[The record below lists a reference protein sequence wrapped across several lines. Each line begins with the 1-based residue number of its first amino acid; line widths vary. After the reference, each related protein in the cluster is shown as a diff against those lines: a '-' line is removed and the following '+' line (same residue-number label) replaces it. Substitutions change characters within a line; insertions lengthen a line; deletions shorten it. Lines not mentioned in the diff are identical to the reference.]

1 MHTKPIRNYLVKP
14 IENEINMRE
23 NYIIKLFGYVIS
35 VSRTRLDD
43 REKENDDNSRFCEQ
57 TGENIKIQVDDETP
71 DFLKNSV
78 QDVSSLKVESKTENQ
93 RQTSEENT
101 SVKLTQG
108 VTELID
114 NEVSPSEEE
123 KGNQVK
129 RIRES
134 LLDNKPLVKMFEE
147 CAGMI
152 KNLERISP
160 AFESEDSKDLINT
173 IREQLVQ
180 AMILSGGKTIDN
192 EKEFN
197 TLRHKC
203 LRGISAN
210 DGDKIIN
217 TLEPGVTL
225 EERVFVKALVEIAN

>member
-1 MHTKPIRNYLVKP
+1 
-14 IENEINMRE
+14 MRDS
-23 NYIIKLFGYVIS
+23 YFIKFFKYVIS
-35 VSRTRLDD
+35 IRLTRSDD
-43 REKENDDNSRFCEQ
+43 REKEENDNLRFREQ

-71 DFLKNSV
+71 DFLKNSE

-101 SVKLTQG
+101 SVKLTQE

-114 NEVSPSEEE
+114 NEVSPLEEE

>member
-1 MHTKPIRNYLVKP
+1 
-14 IENEINMRE
+14 MRDS
-23 NYIIKLFGYVIS
+23 YFIKFFKYVIS
-35 VSRTRLDD
+35 IRLTRSDD
-43 REKENDDNSRFCEQ
+43 REKEENDNLRFREQ

-192 EKEFN
+192 EKKFN

-203 LRGISAN
+203 KRGICAN

>member
-1 MHTKPIRNYLVKP
+1 
-14 IENEINMRE
+14 MRDS
-23 NYIIKLFGYVIS
+23 YFIKFFKYVIS
-35 VSRTRLDD
+35 IRLTRSDD
-43 REKENDDNSRFCEQ
+43 REKEENDNLRFREQ

-71 DFLKNSV
+71 DFLKNSE

-101 SVKLTQG
+101 SVKLTQE

-225 EERVFVKALVEIAN
+225 EERVFVKALVEIANEPVGGILG

>member
-1 MHTKPIRNYLVKP
+1 
-14 IENEINMRE
+14 MRDS
-23 NYIIKLFGYVIS
+23 YFIKFFKYVIS
-35 VSRTRLDD
+35 IRLTRSDD
-43 REKENDDNSRFCEQ
+43 REKEENDNLRFREQ

-71 DFLKNSV
+71 DFLKNSE

-101 SVKLTQG
+101 SVKLTQE

-203 LRGISAN
+203 LKGISAN

-225 EERVFVKALVEIAN
+225 EERVFVKALVEIADN

>member
-1 MHTKPIRNYLVKP
+1 
-14 IENEINMRE
+14 MRDS
-23 NYIIKLFGYVIS
+23 YFIKFFKYVIS
-35 VSRTRLDD
+35 IRLTRSDD
-43 REKENDDNSRFCEQ
+43 REKEENDNLRFREQ

-197 TLRHKC
+197 TLCHKC